1 MILQRMMPVA
11 SQEKNVRKLSMKQ
24 TKKISIA
31 TTLCCML
38 ASNSA
43 LFGADNIALEGVKVV
58 SAAGYEQKIVDAPAS
73 ISVVSKEELQKRS
86 YTNLLDAVREI
97 EGVDI
102 GETRDKTGQG
112 TVSIRGMGSDYTLL
126 LIDGK
131 RQNNVGD
138 IYPNSFGGNQLNHIP
153 PLEMIERVEIIRGP
167 MATLYGADAIG
178 GVVNIITKKISNK
191 WVTSA
196 TVSQTIQTNDAYG
209 DDRTLDLAVMGPL
222 IEDKLGLAL
231 RASKYDKE
239 ASNPEYASALDPDG
253 NLVERTLGFGGG
265 GRTVANENYNLGAR
279 LSYKLNDKHDFTFDI
294 ETSRQ
299 KYDNS
304 DSQVGTL
311 DSVERLMYVS
321 RGSLSP
327 RTGYTAKQKFERDQW
342 SLSHEGNWD
351 FAKSKLNIYQVTT
364 KNLGRTLP
372 LTAAE
377 RTSILDWWNA
387 NATPTYDELTAE
399 QIAELESTYLPRP
412 DRIMETR
419 QLTVDGKMDI
429 PLEEHLVVL
438 GFQYIDAEMEDGT
451 FGMSNTD
458 GYTSG
463 EVQPHKQW
471 ALFAEENWYMLE
483 SLTFTL
489 GGRYDKHEVFGSN
502 VSPRAYAVYNFLDDF
517 TIKGGVGTG
526 YKTPKTSDLFDGIV
540 GFGGQGTS
548 PFIGN
553 PDLEAEKSVNTE
565 LAFYYE
571 NKRGD
576 TFNLTYFHNDF
587 KDKIQSG
594 PTIASDIGAEWAD
607 LGYTTFT
614 QKVNIDKAVIQ
625 GIEIAGKYNI
635 STQIALRGNYTYIDS
650 EQKSGDQE
658 GLPLSGS
665 AKHMYNVAI
674 DYKPSKDLSTYVIL
688 TGEKERYGGIP
699 RGGTTAD
706 AFYYKDYSVLNAGAS
721 YKANESVTFIGRI
734 NNLLDRDFTT
744 YTTQFI
750 DDGGAWEPVY
760 RDDYN
765 TKAKSREFWLS
776 MNVKI

>member
-1 MILQRMMPVA
+1 MPII
-11 SQEKNVRKLSMKQ
+11 KNK
-24 TKKISIA
+24 
-31 TTLCCML
+31 
-38 ASNSA
+38 
-43 LFGADNIALEGVKVV
+43 IALSTIVPTLLCFNAYANDANYELEKVKVV

-73 ISVVSKEELQKRS
+73 ISVVTKEELQKRS

-102 GETRDKTGQG
+102 GESRDKTGQG

-138 IYPNSFGGNQLNHIP
+138 IYPNNFGGNQLNHIP

-178 GVVNIITKKISNK
+178 GVVNIITKKISNE
-191 WVTSA
+191 WITSTTVTQ
-196 TVSQTIQTNDAYG
+196 TVQTNSDYG
-209 DDRTLDLAVMGPL
+209 DDRTVDVAVMGPL
-222 IEDKLGLAL
+222 IKDKLGLSL

-239 ASNPEYASALDPDG
+239 ASNPEYDDIVYPDG
-253 NLVERTLGFGGG
+253 TIEDRSLGFGGG
-265 GRTVANENYNLGAR
+265 GKTVANENYNLGMG
-279 LSYKLNDKHDFTFDI
+279 LNYKLNDKHNFKFDI

-304 DSQVGTL
+304 ESQVGTH
-311 DSVERLMYVS
+311 DSLERLWAG
-321 RGSLSP
+321 RGGNISP
-327 RTGYTAKQKFERDQW
+327 RTGYAAEQKFERNQW
-342 SLSHEGNWD
+342 SLSHEGDWD
-351 FAKSKLNIYQVTT
+351 FATSKINIYQVNTA
-364 KNLGRTLP
+364 NLGRTLP
-372 LTAAE
+372 LTASE
-377 RTSILDWWNA
+377 RLEIKSLWDDPAYDQNIDNLTSAQKEYI
-387 NATPTYDELTAE
+387 
-399 QIAELESTYLPRP
+399 ESTFLPRP

-419 QLTVDGKMDI
+419 QLTLDGKMDI

-451 FGMSNTD
+451 FGMTGTG

-463 EVQPHKQW
+463 KVQPHKQW
-471 ALFAEENWYMLE
+471 ALFAEENWYALE
-483 SLTFTL
+483 GLTFTL
-489 GGRYDKHEVFGSN
+489 GGRYDDHEVFGSN
-502 VSPRAYAVYNFLDDF
+502 VSPRAYAVYNFLGDF
-517 TIKGGVGTG
+517 TIKGGVATG

-553 PDLEAEKSVNTE
+553 PDLEPEKSVNAE

-571 NKRGD
+571 NSRND
-576 TFNLTYFHNDF
+576 NFNITYFQNDF

-594 PTIASDIGAEWAD
+594 DTINSNIGTEWAT
-607 LGYTTFT
+607 LGYNSFT
-614 QKVNIDKAVIQ
+614 QKVNIDKAVIK
-625 GIEIAGKYNI
+625 GLELAGKYNI
-635 STQIALRGNYTYIDS
+635 TSQVALRGNYTYIDS
-650 EQKSGDQE
+650 KQESGSQE

-665 AKHMYNVAI
+665 AEHMYNLAV
-674 DYKPSKDLSTYVIL
+674 DYKPTKSLSTYMIL

-699 RGGTTAD
+699 RGGTADD
-706 AFYYKDYSVLNAGAS
+706 AFYYKDYNVLNAGAS
-721 YKANESVTFIGRI
+721 YKANESVTFTTRI
-734 NNLLDRDFTT
+734 NNLLDHDFTT
-744 YTTQFI
+744 YTTQFT
-750 DDGGAWEPVY
+750 DDGSGGWEATH